1 MKTADYWKDR
11 FEQIEKICHDKGAV
25 SYREIEEQ
33 YRKAQKEIESRIS
46 VWYQRFAVNNGITMQ
61 EARRLL
67 TSRELAEL
75 KWDVN
80 EYIKYG
86 QQNAIDGKWM
96 KQLENAS
103 AKAHI
108 SRLEALKLQVQQ
120 QVEVAFGNQLDSI
133 DSTMRAVYSMGY
145 MHTAF
150 EIQKGVGVGHN
161 FAALNQRLIDG
172 VLKRPWA
179 PDGKNFS
186 DRVWSNKQKLIN
198 ELNTTLTQGIIL
210 GKDPGKIIN
219 AMSKKLDVS
228 KTAAGRLVM
237 TESAAFAS
245 RAQEDCF
252 KELDV
257 EEYEIVATLDSHT
270 SEICQDMDG
279 KVFKMSER
287 QIGVNA
293 PPFHVNC
300 VLPDSVVYAPDAEML
315 TQSDYSG
322 DVIEV
327 RTANGRCFTVT
338 PNHIMLTARGW
349 VRAKD
354 IVKGDKVIYYCGW
367 DKFITETNPTNNHCV
382 LTIEN
387 LFTSFVEDGTV
398 IPATMPTTAEDFK
411 GDAIENGEVNIILV
425 DSFLRDKF
433 NPMQRKFLCDSPLI
447 WTELRDGEI
456 ILPGNG
462 TAARF
467 LVCVGLSSDGIMGG
481 GRVAD
486 IFFRGSLT
494 HHELIRFRKRA
505 HYNTRLFKT
514 AFNGSCSDAE
524 APGKF
529 LDAASRFIH
538 GDNFINGEFPPCV
551 RVTDCDS
558 IFFKGSRDWLS
569 ADTKGVCDFADAFA
583 GIVEFDNVVGINVGF
598 YSGHVYDASSQSTL
612 YYCNGFLSSNCRTT
626 TAPYF
631 DDWEELGI
639 DRERV
644 ARNAKGDK
652 YFVDGNMTYKEWEK
666 KFVEV
671 QKTDVDFMGQPRIFD
686 GGNFKIKAYE
696 VKGLRGI
703 YTQTNSIEAQNTIKY
718 IENMRLKGVL
728 HSLDGVV
735 VAKNLPGIA
744 AYDHAKNLM
753 YVNEQLCNKSIVHE
767 WLKDGYFIA
776 ENVDDILKH
785 EMFHKKHWD
794 FIMTKGNDYGIIKN
808 KLETDLHKYVAEQQM
823 YNPSYITRIVCD
835 NAYNGYRKKDN
846 LNELIAEV
854 LLQEEKGIIKDKRLL
869 ELVKRCVE

>member
-1 MKTADYWKDR
+1 MRTTEYWQSR
-11 FEQIEKICHDKGAV
+11 FEEVEKRCHNKGAV
-25 SYREIEEQ
+25 AYKEIEEQ
-33 YRKAQKEIESRIS
+33 YRQAQRELESQIS
-46 VWYQRFAVNNGITMQ
+46 VWYQRFAKNNDITMQ

-67 TSRELAEL
+67 TSGELAEL

-103 AKAHI
+103 ARAHI
-108 SRLEALKLQVQQ
+108 SRLEALKLQLQQ
-120 QVEVAFGNQLDSI
+120 QVEVAFGNQLDSV
-133 DSTMRAVYSMGY
+133 DSAMRAVYSMGY

-150 EIQKGVGVGHN
+150 EIQKGFGVGHN
-161 FAALNQRLIDG
+161 FAMLNQTLIDRI
-172 VLKRPWA
+172 LNRPWA
-179 PDGKNFS
+179 PDDKNFS
-186 DRVWSNKQKLIN
+186 DRIWNNKQKLIN

-210 GKDPGKIIN
+210 GKDPQKIIN
-219 AMSKKLDVS
+219 EMSKRLNVS
-228 KTAAGRLVM
+228 KTNAGRLVM

-252 KELDV
+252 KELGV

-287 QIGVNA
+287 QIGINA
-293 PPFHVNC
+293 PPFHV
-300 VLPDSVVYAPDAEML
+300 Y
-315 TQSDYSG
+315 
-322 DVIEV
+322 
-327 RTANGRCFTVT
+327 
-338 PNHIMLTARGW
+338 
-349 VRAKD
+349 
-354 IVKGDKVIYYCGW
+354 
-367 DKFITETNPTNNHCV
+367 
-382 LTIEN
+382 
-387 LFTSFVEDGTV
+387 
-398 IPATMPTTAEDFK
+398 
-411 GDAIENGEVNIILV
+411 
-425 DSFLRDKF
+425 
-433 NPMQRKFLCDSPLI
+433 
-447 WTELRDGEI
+447 
-456 ILPGNG
+456 
-462 TAARF
+462 
-467 LVCVGLSSDGIMGG
+467 
-481 GRVAD
+481 
-486 IFFRGSLT
+486 
-494 HHELIRFRKRA
+494 
-505 HYNTRLFKT
+505 
-514 AFNGSCSDAE
+514 
-524 APGKF
+524 
-529 LDAASRFIH
+529 
-538 GDNFINGEFPPCV
+538 
-551 RVTDCDS
+551 
-558 IFFKGSRDWLS
+558 
-569 ADTKGVCDFADAFA
+569 
-583 GIVEFDNVVGINVGF
+583 
-598 YSGHVYDASSQSTL
+598 
-612 YYCNGFLSSNCRTT
+612 CRTT
-626 TAPYF
+626 TVPYF
-631 DDWEELGI
+631 NDEWSKNT
-639 DRERV
+639 ERA
-644 ARNAKGDK
+644 ARDENGD
-652 YFVDGNMTYKEWEK
+652 TYYVPADMSYNEWEK

-686 GGNFKIKAYE
+686 GGNFRIKAYE

-753 YVNEQLCNKSIVHE
+753 YVNEQLCNNSIVYE

-808 KLETDLHKYVAEQQM
+808 KLEADLHKYVVEQQM

>member
-33 YRKAQKEIESRIS
+33 YRKAQKEIESQIS

-67 TSRELAEL
+67 TSGELAEL

-161 FAALNQRLIDG
+161 FAALNQRLIDE

-300 VLPDSVVYAPDAEML
+300 
-315 TQSDYSG
+315 
-322 DVIEV
+322 
-327 RTANGRCFTVT
+327 
-338 PNHIMLTARGW
+338 
-349 VRAKD
+349 
-354 IVKGDKVIYYCGW
+354 
-367 DKFITETNPTNNHCV
+367 
-382 LTIEN
+382 
-387 LFTSFVEDGTV
+387 
-398 IPATMPTTAEDFK
+398 
-411 GDAIENGEVNIILV
+411 
-425 DSFLRDKF
+425 
-433 NPMQRKFLCDSPLI
+433 
-447 WTELRDGEI
+447 
-456 ILPGNG
+456 
-462 TAARF
+462 
-467 LVCVGLSSDGIMGG
+467 
-481 GRVAD
+481 
-486 IFFRGSLT
+486 
-494 HHELIRFRKRA
+494 
-505 HYNTRLFKT
+505 
-514 AFNGSCSDAE
+514 
-524 APGKF
+524 
-529 LDAASRFIH
+529 
-538 GDNFINGEFPPCV
+538 
-551 RVTDCDS
+551 
-558 IFFKGSRDWLS
+558 
-569 ADTKGVCDFADAFA
+569 
-583 GIVEFDNVVGINVGF
+583 
-598 YSGHVYDASSQSTL
+598 
-612 YYCNGFLSSNCRTT
+612 RTT

-644 ARNAKGDK
+644 ARNDKGEK

-666 KFVEV
+666 QYVNKDAADDGKALNIDTQSGKVKVSEDIPELSKLKASRMEDDDYNEYFDIVNNHNNEDIRRLYKLYANEIDEIKLLGSKTAAYDSASNSLSFNYNSSSKYPEINKFGTLAHEYAH
-671 QKTDVDFMGQPRIFD
+671 FFD
-686 GGNFKIKAYE
+686 EKAVFNNINFKEVEAIRDATWMNNYFKSIPSSSDEFLEALRKDKEFLSSMLTQELKLELKAHNTSHGVQDAIDGLFPNARITWGHGERYYNQIYSNIEYFDKFARTSNKKALRQVYADKGFDVSNYGKVKIICRQYTAASEAWANIISAE
-696 VKGLRGI
+696 VCGGEELEYVKKYLP
-703 YTQTNSIEAQNTIKY
+703 NSYRAVLEI
-718 IENMRLKGVL
+718 LKGV
-728 HSLDGVV
+728 
-735 VAKNLPGIA
+735 K
-744 AYDHAKNLM
+744 
-753 YVNEQLCNKSIVHE
+753 
-767 WLKDGYFIA
+767 
-776 ENVDDILKH
+776 
-785 EMFHKKHWD
+785 
-794 FIMTKGNDYGIIKN
+794 
-808 KLETDLHKYVAEQQM
+808 
-823 YNPSYITRIVCD
+823 
-835 NAYNGYRKKDN
+835 
-846 LNELIAEV
+846 
-854 LLQEEKGIIKDKRLL
+854 
-869 ELVKRCVE
+869 

>member
-186 DRVWSNKQKLIN
+186 DRVWSNKQKLID

-293 PPFHVNC
+293 PPFHV
-300 VLPDSVVYAPDAEML
+300 
-315 TQSDYSG
+315 
-322 DVIEV
+322 
-327 RTANGRCFTVT
+327 
-338 PNHIMLTARGW
+338 
-349 VRAKD
+349 
-354 IVKGDKVIYYCGW
+354 
-367 DKFITETNPTNNHCV
+367 
-382 LTIEN
+382 
-387 LFTSFVEDGTV
+387 
-398 IPATMPTTAEDFK
+398 
-411 GDAIENGEVNIILV
+411 
-425 DSFLRDKF
+425 
-433 NPMQRKFLCDSPLI
+433 
-447 WTELRDGEI
+447 
-456 ILPGNG
+456 
-462 TAARF
+462 
-467 LVCVGLSSDGIMGG
+467 
-481 GRVAD
+481 
-486 IFFRGSLT
+486 
-494 HHELIRFRKRA
+494 
-505 HYNTRLFKT
+505 
-514 AFNGSCSDAE
+514 
-524 APGKF
+524 
-529 LDAASRFIH
+529 
-538 GDNFINGEFPPCV
+538 
-551 RVTDCDS
+551 
-558 IFFKGSRDWLS
+558 
-569 ADTKGVCDFADAFA
+569 
-583 GIVEFDNVVGINVGF
+583 
-598 YSGHVYDASSQSTL
+598 
-612 YYCNGFLSSNCRTT
+612 NCRTT

>member
-25 SYREIEEQ
+25 TYREIEEQ
-33 YRKAQKEIESRIS
+33 YRKAQREIESQIS

-67 TSRELAEL
+67 TSGELAEL

-86 QQNAIDGKWM
+86 QQNAIDGKWT

-103 AKAHI
+103 ARAHI
-108 SRLEALKLQVQQ
+108 SRLEALKLQLQQ
-120 QVEVAFGNQLDSI
+120 QVEIVFGNQLDGI
-133 DSTMRAVYSMGY
+133 DKAMRAVYSAGY
-145 MHTAF
+145 LHTAF
-150 EIQKGVGVGHN
+150 EIQKGTGIGYTL
-161 FAALNQRLIDG
+161 AAFNQTLIDKI
-172 VLKRPWA
+172 LNRPWA

-210 GKDPGKIIN
+210 GKDPSKIIN
-219 AMSKKLDVS
+219 AMSKELDVS

-293 PPFHVNC
+293 PPFHV
-300 VLPDSVVYAPDAEML
+300 
-315 TQSDYSG
+315 
-322 DVIEV
+322 
-327 RTANGRCFTVT
+327 
-338 PNHIMLTARGW
+338 
-349 VRAKD
+349 
-354 IVKGDKVIYYCGW
+354 
-367 DKFITETNPTNNHCV
+367 
-382 LTIEN
+382 
-387 LFTSFVEDGTV
+387 
-398 IPATMPTTAEDFK
+398 
-411 GDAIENGEVNIILV
+411 
-425 DSFLRDKF
+425 
-433 NPMQRKFLCDSPLI
+433 
-447 WTELRDGEI
+447 
-456 ILPGNG
+456 
-462 TAARF
+462 
-467 LVCVGLSSDGIMGG
+467 
-481 GRVAD
+481 
-486 IFFRGSLT
+486 
-494 HHELIRFRKRA
+494 
-505 HYNTRLFKT
+505 
-514 AFNGSCSDAE
+514 
-524 APGKF
+524 
-529 LDAASRFIH
+529 
-538 GDNFINGEFPPCV
+538 
-551 RVTDCDS
+551 
-558 IFFKGSRDWLS
+558 
-569 ADTKGVCDFADAFA
+569 
-583 GIVEFDNVVGINVGF
+583 
-598 YSGHVYDASSQSTL
+598 
-612 YYCNGFLSSNCRTT
+612 NCRTT

>member
-1 MKTADYWKDR
+1 MKTAEYWKDR

-25 SYREIEEQ
+25 TYREIEEQ
-33 YRKAQKEIESRIS
+33 YRKAQREIESQIS

-103 AKAHI
+103 ARAHI

-133 DSTMRAVYSMGY
+133 DSTMRAVYSAGY
-145 MHTAF
+145 LHTAF
-150 EIQKGVGVGHN
+150 EIQKGTGVGYTL
-161 FAALNQRLIDG
+161 AAFNQTLIDKI
-172 VLKRPWA
+172 LNRPWA
-179 PDGKNFS
+179 SDGKNFS
-186 DRVWSNKQKLIN
+186 DRVWSSKQKLIN

-252 KELDV
+252 KELGV

-287 QIGVNA
+287 QIGINA

-327 RTANGRCFTVT
+327 RTANGRCFTIT

-382 LTIEN
+382 PTIEN
-387 LFTSFVEDGTV
+387 LFTSFVKDGTV

-447 WTELRDGEI
+447 WTEFRDGEI

-486 IFFRGSLT
+486 IFFRSSLT

-514 AFNGSCSDAE
+514 ALNGSCSDAE

-558 IFFKGSRDWLS
+558 IFFKGSLDWLS
-569 ADTKGVCDFADAFA
+569 ADTKGICDFADAFA

-612 YYCNGFLSSNCRTT
+612 YYCNGFLSSNCRST

-639 DRERV
+639 DVERA
-644 ARNAKGDK
+644 ARNEDGDI
-652 YFVDGNMTYKEWEK
+652 YYVPDDMTYKEWEK
-666 KFVEV
+666 KQRESS
-671 QKTDVDFMGQPRIFD
+671 
-686 GGNFKIKAYE
+686 GNEEKAKLIPKVNNTSNIKEYE
-696 VKGLRGI
+696 KKKDSDI
-703 YTQTNSIEAQNTIKY
+703 IEKKKDDIISLSLENIKEY
-718 IENMRLKGVL
+718 NGKLDNLTVRKWYKKKDEEIPTLIDNNKSLEEQARQA
-728 HSLDGVV
+728 HSLRNTYRTAARDLMENQEERKELDEMHPNISFEDL
-735 VAKNLPGIA
+735 VARKQ
-744 AYDHAKNLM
+744 
-753 YVNEQLCNKSIVHE
+753 V
-767 WLKDGYFIA
+767 
-776 ENVDDILKH
+776 
-785 EMFHKKHWD
+785 
-794 FIMTKGNDYGIIKN
+794 DYGLTADDAYKDIIRSSTTTN
-808 KLETDLHKYVAEQQM
+808 KEFD
-823 YNPSYITRIVCD
+823 
-835 NAYNGYRKKDN
+835 KK
-846 LNELIAEV
+846 A
-854 LLQEEKGIIKDKRLL
+854 GIK
-869 ELVKRCVE
+869 E

>member
-1 MKTADYWKDR
+1 MRTTEYWQSR
-11 FEQIEKICHDKGAV
+11 FEEVEKRCHNKGAV
-25 SYREIEEQ
+25 AYKEIEEQ
-33 YRKAQKEIESRIS
+33 YRQAQRELESQIS
-46 VWYQRFAVNNGITMQ
+46 VWYQRFAKNNDITMQ

-67 TSRELAEL
+67 TSGELAEL

-103 AKAHI
+103 ARAHI
-108 SRLEALKLQVQQ
+108 SRLEALKLQLQQ
-120 QVEVAFGNQLDSI
+120 QVEVAFGNQLDSV
-133 DSTMRAVYSMGY
+133 DSAMRAVYSMGY

-150 EIQKGVGVGHN
+150 EIQKGFGVGHN
-161 FAALNQRLIDG
+161 FAALNQTLIDRI
-172 VLKRPWA
+172 LNRPWA
-179 PDGKNFS
+179 PDDKNFS

-210 GKDPGKIIN
+210 GKDPQKIIN
-219 AMSKKLDVS
+219 EMSKRLNVS
-228 KTAAGRLVM
+228 KTNAGRLVM

-252 KELDV
+252 KELGV

-287 QIGVNA
+287 QIGINA
-293 PPFHVNC
+293 PPFHV
-300 VLPDSVVYAPDAEML
+300 Y
-315 TQSDYSG
+315 
-322 DVIEV
+322 
-327 RTANGRCFTVT
+327 
-338 PNHIMLTARGW
+338 
-349 VRAKD
+349 
-354 IVKGDKVIYYCGW
+354 
-367 DKFITETNPTNNHCV
+367 
-382 LTIEN
+382 
-387 LFTSFVEDGTV
+387 
-398 IPATMPTTAEDFK
+398 
-411 GDAIENGEVNIILV
+411 
-425 DSFLRDKF
+425 
-433 NPMQRKFLCDSPLI
+433 
-447 WTELRDGEI
+447 
-456 ILPGNG
+456 
-462 TAARF
+462 
-467 LVCVGLSSDGIMGG
+467 
-481 GRVAD
+481 
-486 IFFRGSLT
+486 
-494 HHELIRFRKRA
+494 
-505 HYNTRLFKT
+505 
-514 AFNGSCSDAE
+514 
-524 APGKF
+524 
-529 LDAASRFIH
+529 
-538 GDNFINGEFPPCV
+538 
-551 RVTDCDS
+551 
-558 IFFKGSRDWLS
+558 
-569 ADTKGVCDFADAFA
+569 
-583 GIVEFDNVVGINVGF
+583 
-598 YSGHVYDASSQSTL
+598 
-612 YYCNGFLSSNCRTT
+612 CRTT
-626 TAPYF
+626 TVPYF
-631 DDWEELGI
+631 NDEWSKNT
-639 DRERV
+639 ERA
-644 ARNAKGDK
+644 ARDENGD
-652 YFVDGNMTYKEWEK
+652 TYYVPADMSYNEWEK

-753 YVNEQLCNKSIVHE
+753 YVNEQLCNNSIVHE

-808 KLETDLHKYVAEQQM
+808 KLEADLHKYVVEQQM